1 MKWFSIEFLV
11 FFQLISLFTFYFYV
25 LFVPMKRPTT
35 HFRNT
40 TIHSKTD
47 RVFILRRMSD
57 SESSELY
64 DSEAGLEEEEDQL
77 LSSENEENEE
87 ENEESEEENEESD
100 IQEEQGDEPEELF
113 YDDGMDDNE
122 DENDDS
128 SEISEEEVKLTN
140 DELKRINLDDF
151 SSDDEVYYYLMTS
164 IVGSR

>member
-1 MKWFSIEFLV
+1 
-11 FFQLISLFTFYFYV
+11 
-25 LFVPMKRPTT
+25 MKRPTT

-40 TIHSKTD
+40 TIHSNTD
-47 RVFILRRMSD
+47 RVFVLRRMSD

-77 LSSENEENEE
+77 LSSENEESDQEDEENEE
-87 ENEESEEENEESD
+87 ENEEND

-128 SEISEEEVKLTN
+128 RDVRRRNAIVQFISAINEMKKQITSSNETSLEDISDVADRESGNEIILS
-140 DELKRINLDDF
+140 DF
-151 SSDDEVYYYLMTS
+151 IYNNKKKKQEFL
-164 IVGSR
+164 